1 MAVTKALPLDALRVL
16 FVTDGAGD
24 CERIV
29 RLVAAAVAGGV
40 RAVQLREPQLSAADL
55 VMVCA
60 RVREALA
67 PVSGVLFV
75 NDRCDLV
82 AAGCCDGAQVGHRSL
97 PPSLARRAVGGGWLG
112 VSCHDPAELERAR
125 VAGADFALLSP
136 VWPTRS
142 KPGHRG
148 IGAQVASEWSFASM
162 LPTVW
167 LGGVEAS
174 CAPEVACLPI
184 DFRPVGVAV
193 ISAIAGSDDPQSAA
207 ARLVSAWTEVLTGA
221 EPRTMRD

>member
-1 MAVTKALPLDALRVL
+1 VTKVLPLDALRVL
-16 FVTDGAGD
+16 FVTDGTGD

-55 VMVCA
+55 SMVCA

-97 PPSLARRAVGGGWLG
+97 PPALARRAVGDGWLG
-112 VSCHDPAELERAR
+112 ASCHDPSELEHAR
-125 VAGADFALLSP
+125 SAGADFALLSP

-142 KPGHRG
+142 KPGHPG
-148 IGAQVASEWSFASM
+148 IGPAVAGAWTAASG
-162 LPTVW
+162 LPTLW
-167 LGGVEAS
+167 LGGIDATH
-174 CAPEVACLPI
+174 AREVARMPAAS
-184 DFRPVGVAV
+184 RPVGVAV
-193 ISAIAGSDDPQSAA
+193 ISAIAGSRDPRAA
-207 ARLVSAWTEVLTGA
+207 AALVVEAWAPVCAAQG
-221 EPRTMRD
+221 PRTPRD